1 MSYKGY
7 EGAEARAIPSLSPQL
22 ICRTACESQT
32 EKMNIKQYPL
42 DAAAV
47 GAALPQLDMTRMAD
61 EHGMEKRTDLGSSA
75 EDHEGDVPDLK
86 EKTTVAPTDER
97 VQAGVEQAAAITQTW
112 TKNSLRMAYLLYVAA

>member
-1 MSYKGY
+1 
-7 EGAEARAIPSLSPQL
+7 
-22 ICRTACESQT
+22 
-32 EKMNIKQYPL
+32 MNIKQYPL

-47 GAALPQLDMTRMAD
+47 GAALPQLDMPSMAD
-61 EHGMEKRTDLGSSA
+61 EHGMEKRRDFGSSA

-86 EKTTVAPTDER
+86 EKTAVAPTDER